1 MAQQALRLD
10 ALGEDV
16 DAFWVDE
23 GPVGSGDPSGTKKG
37 RFVERISNFGQM
49 NNANV

>member
-1 MAQQALRLD
+1 MQALRLD

-23 GPVGSGDPSGTKKG
+23 GPAGSAGSEREPAG

-49 NNANV
+49 NNVNV

>member
-23 GPVGSGDPSGTKKG
+23 GPAGSGAGSERDQKG
-37 RFVERISNFGQM
+37 QIC
-49 NNANV
+49 